1 LDSKLQLLAYVIA
14 GLALFGELAVLV
26 VNVIFRTGFNYS
38 FSANQELARVALNIL
53 TFVGGAIAYRAG
65 MHMPMSFMTSR
76 VSPALRAVLGAF
88 SHSVV
93 LVTAVAAALLSIPYL
108 RAGWS
113 ANTEIL
119 HIPLTLEILPY
130 TLGMTFLAV
139 FAIRHLLLNL
149 RRSTVLTTFGVIAI
163 AVGLTTV
170 TAVGGPL
177 ITSDSLPW
185 LMVALF
191 LIMLPSGVPIGFVLA
206 CTAIVSLLVS
216 DIAFPVVVPQR
227 MIDGADNF
235 ILLAVPFFVFVGII
249 MSDSGVSKT
258 LADVMKAIV
267 GRIRGGYLQVIV
279 ITMYFFSG
287 ISGAKTADMVAVGA
301 PLSDILDERGY
312 SREETAAVLAASAVM
327 GETIPPSIGLLVL
340 GSITT
345 LSIAELFV
353 AGIVPAAVLAIVLML
368 AIYIRARRIGM
379 PVESGTSLK
388 EASKALI
395 VALPSLALPVMLVFA
410 IIRGIATPTEVSAI
424 AVVYGLLLALVLH
437 RMSRTALLAS
447 IRNSINLTGMVLF
460 VVSAAYPFSWVLTVM
475 QIPQTIS
482 QSVSAFTG
490 VPWLFMLA
498 TVLVLVVLGS
508 LLEGLPA
515 LIIFAPLL
523 VPVAAKMGISP
534 IQYGIVLLISLGLG
548 AFTPPLGIGF
558 YVAAAITK
566 ARVDETVPRLLLY
579 LGILLIGVVL
589 LALVP
594 PLTLSL
600 PHLVLGK

>member
-1 LDSKLQLLAYVIA
+1 
-14 GLALFGELAVLV
+14 
-26 VNVIFRTGFNYS
+26 
-38 FSANQELARVALNIL
+38 
-53 TFVGGAIAYRAG
+53 
-65 MHMPMSFMTSR
+65 
-76 VSPALRAVLGAF
+76 
-88 SHSVV
+88 
-93 LVTAVAAALLSIPYL
+93 
-108 RAGWS
+108 
-113 ANTEIL
+113 
-119 HIPLTLEILPY
+119 
-130 TLGMTFLAV
+130 
-139 FAIRHLLLNL
+139 
-149 RRSTVLTTFGVIAI
+149 
-163 AVGLTTV
+163 
-170 TAVGGPL
+170 
-177 ITSDSLPW
+177 
-185 LMVALF
+185 
-191 LIMLPSGVPIGFVLA
+191 
-206 CTAIVSLLVS
+206 
-216 DIAFPVVVPQR
+216 
-227 MIDGADNF
+227 
-235 ILLAVPFFVFVGII
+235 
-249 MSDSGVSKT
+249 
-258 LADVMKAIV
+258 
-267 GRIRGGYLQVIV
+267 
-279 ITMYFFSG
+279 
-287 ISGAKTADMVAVGA
+287 
-301 PLSDILDERGY
+301 
-312 SREETAAVLAASAVM
+312 
-327 GETIPPSIGLLVL
+327 VL